1 MAAVK
6 LAAKAAGV
14 ASTGTKRQILAR
26 LDKATSN
33 QAPLEIVGRAIVLLS
48 GPPPGLPPPSPFSPS
63 AVLPASPPWSPART
77 PTAALAT
84 HAPSLPAAGGIA
96 FGGIAFGGIAFG
108 GIAAG
113 SASTSS
119 SGSSRGAAGGGRG
132 AASEMS
138 AQRHAHEVG
147 PSLPALRAKSIF
159 FKADSCP

>member
-96 FGGIAFGGIAFG
+96 FGGIAFGGIA
-108 GIAAG
+108 AG